1 MTPVDKSPEPVDKS
15 PEPVDKSPE
24 PVEGPTD
31 PEDVKIITLARS
43 ALARTRSRQGGC
55 LRDTDG
61 RTYAGT
67 SVELDHLKLSAIQ
80 VVVAMAVS
88 SGAQG
93 VEAVALAG
101 SDDPTG
107 DDVRAIGDLAG
118 GPAAVRIW
126 LTDEQGNVRG

>member
-1 MTPVDKSPEPVDKS
+1 MTDELVP
-15 PEPVDKSPE
+15 
-24 PVEGPTD
+24 PTD
-31 PEDVKIITLARS
+31 PEDIKIITLARS
-43 ALARTRSRQGGC
+43 ALARTRAAQGAC

-67 SVELDHLKLSAIQ
+67 SVELEHLKLSAIQ

-101 SDDPTG
+101 PENPSKDDAQ
-107 DDVRAIGDLAG
+107 AIGDLAR